1 MSLLKV
7 CSIEDSLK
15 LCDRIGIFEWSIKMK
30 NQLLLS
36 VLLIFLSCSK
46 DGIVYE
52 IDINKVSTE
61 DVMQYSLFINP
72 TNGGTIKISTQQ
84 GIINETD
91 LARVPITQIQQTSSG
106 GLLEGK
112 LAGEFDRD
120 TELIIS
126 LTAEEGF
133 KFIGLTIYTCNKCY
147 WFSRPIYFNEPLITL
162 SINSD
167 IFLTA
172 KFENIK

>member
-1 MSLLKV
+1 
-7 CSIEDSLK
+7 
-15 LCDRIGIFEWSIKMK
+15 MK
-30 NQLLLS
+30 FQLLFS
-36 VLLIFLSCSK
+36 VFLIFLSCSK
-46 DGIVYE
+46 DGIINE
-52 IDINKVSTE
+52 IDINKESTE
-61 DVMQYSLFINP
+61 DIMQYSLFINP

-84 GIINETD
+84 GVINETD
-91 LARVPITQIQQTSSG
+91 LVRVPTTQIQQTSSG

-120 TELIIS
+120 TELTIS

-133 KFIGLTIYTCNKCY
+133 KFIGWTIDTCNKCY

-162 SINSD
+162 RINSD

-172 KFENIK
+172 NFEKI